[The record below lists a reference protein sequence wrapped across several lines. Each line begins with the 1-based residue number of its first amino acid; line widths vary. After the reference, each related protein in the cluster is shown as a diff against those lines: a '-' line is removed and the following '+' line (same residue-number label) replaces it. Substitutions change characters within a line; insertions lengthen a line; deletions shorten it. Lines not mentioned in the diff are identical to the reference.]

1 MNFSDKAKQVLAT
14 IAPILGTAVLGPVG
28 GMAGAAIA
36 KALGVPE
43 GDAAA
48 AEKALLGATPDQLLA
63 LKKADQ
69 DFAVRIKELGISEEK
84 LGYDDT
90 ASARAREMV
99 VKDNTPA
106 ILAYGVTIGFFGV
119 LGYILGYGVPK
130 VGGDALLVL
139 LGSLGTAWTGVV
151 SYYFGS
157 SASGKAKDQTIAAI
171 AKS

>member
-1 MNFSDKAKQVLAT
+1 MNFSDKAKQILAT
-14 IAPILGTAVLGPVG
+14 IAPILGTAVGGPIG
-28 GMAGAAIA
+28 GMAGAALA
-36 KALGVPE
+36 KALGTPE
-43 GDAAA
+43 GDTAA
-48 AEKALLGATPDQLLA
+48 AEAALITATPDQLLA

-69 DFAVRIKELGISEEK
+69 DFQIQIKTLGISEEK